1 MGNGFT
7 PDLTISQRQELGRAA
22 RDKTP
27 LESHAEWTPREDRRD
42 PVAILAAQN
51 QARLQWLVPIRHQ
64 RMGVS
69 SFTFFRGAAAVMAED
84 LSGTPDS
91 GLWVQDGGDA
101 HLSNFG
107 AYASPNRELVFDAND
122 FDETLPGPWEWDL
135 KRLTASLVIA
145 AKHVGLKKKQARE
158 IAAHAVRTYRE
169 AMAHYASLPVMELW
183 YDYLDIDDIADLS
196 GLSSKE
202 LRGRLE
208 SFVAKART
216 KTSLQALK
224 KLATTESGKLR
235 IRSQPPL
242 LVPLDEIPTE
252 YDPQTVRQVTQEAY
266 DRYVDS
272 TSDQIK
278 FLLSRFHIVDMAIK
292 VVGVGSVGTRCW
304 IVLLEGRDNQDPL
317 FLQIKEAVP
326 SVLEDH
332 LQPSQYQHQGQR
344 VVQGQRLVQAQTDIF
359 LGWTT
364 GIEGRQYYVRQ
375 LRDWKGSANV
385 ERGTLED
392 LRFYARIC
400 AHTMARGHARSG
412 DSVAIAAYT
421 GETRTL
427 DEALA
432 EFSIRYAEQNDLD
445 YAAFQ
450 QAVDTGVLPVS
461 SLPPAE

>member
-1 MGNGFT
+1 
-7 PDLTISQRQELGRAA
+7 
-22 RDKTP
+22 
-27 LESHAEWTPREDRRD
+27 
-42 PVAILAAQN
+42 
-51 QARLQWLVPIRHQ
+51 
-64 RMGVS
+64 
-69 SFTFFRGAAAVMAED
+69 
-84 LSGTPDS
+84 
-91 GLWVQDGGDA
+91 
-101 HLSNFG
+101 
-107 AYASPNRELVFDAND
+107 
-122 FDETLPGPWEWDL
+122 
-135 KRLTASLVIA
+135 
-145 AKHVGLKKKQARE
+145 
-158 IAAHAVRTYRE
+158 
-169 AMAHYASLPVMELW
+169 
-183 YDYLDIDDIADLS
+183 
-196 GLSSKE
+196 
-202 LRGRLE
+202 
-208 SFVAKART
+208 
-216 KTSLQALK
+216 
-224 KLATTESGKLR
+224 
-235 IRSQPPL
+235 
-242 LVPLDEIPTE
+242 
-252 YDPQTVRQVTQEAY
+252 VRQVTQEAY

-421 GETRTL
+421 GETRVL